1 MIKAGLMGPRDSFQ
15 VHAVIVGWGRGSE
28 KSLCKITA
36 AGGTYKDRRF
46 SHSLW
51 LKVNLDRTLAN
62 VSKKLPVRTHFPI
75 NVFVLVR
82 ITRLWTTRISFLSA
96 VYSRDLEPK
105 YREEWKMEQKKSSQ
119 CGPLI
124 VTVVR
129 PGSWQQDPMQAET
142 STSP

>member
-1 MIKAGLMGPRDSFQ
+1 MIKAGLMGPRGRFQ
-15 VHAVIVGWGRGSE
+15 VHVVSIGWGRGSE

-36 AGGTYKDRRF
+36 AGGTCKDRRF

-51 LKVNLDRTLAN
+51 DKVNQDRTLAN
-62 VSKKLPVRTHFPI
+62 VKNYPF
-75 NVFVLVR
+75 VR
-82 ITRLWTTRISFLSA
+82 ITPSMSLSLLGSPDCEPHAISFSST
-96 VYSRDLEPK
+96 VYSRHLEPK
-105 YREEWKMEQKKSSQ
+105 YREEEWKMEQKNSSQ

-129 PGSWQQDPMQAET
+129 PGSWQQDPVQVET